1 MSKKLE
7 EIKEDVSTL
16 SEAIRRL
23 DQSTQG
29 LARSFGQFGAS
40 GNTTWNII
48 SRLSSGT
55 GFWRLQN
62 RVRAVSNVFQE
73 YFDRQTKSMEATLEN
88 LDANLALEKSLKKLQ
103 EERRDIME
111 SPLYKMFE
119 RDAESAEQARAEAE
133 KYYDT
138 IIKKIDK
145 QTDKRKKAFQKSLR
159 PDLSDRLSKEGK
171 TRITNIFRQIV
182 GNPILEV
189 LRPYGPQG
197 MIGRSLGSTGG
208 RLADLLM
215 GKKQLSD
222 DIEFDKDGNAF
233 RKTVTEFGTTLS
245 YITKEELE
253 EERKRAGFL
262 KQLGKGIGKLL
273 SSIRKII
280 TLFAKALVFSGLLL
294 LVLPLLLPTLKRL
307 IEKFDIEDVKD
318 FINRTTQLAM
328 KGFAI
333 FEKFAKD
340 VFSFYS
346 ALFKGDF
353 DKARRMYMNFLNFV
367 VDKIVTYGP
376 IFLEKVQKALVTLGR
391 FVGDQVYKL
400 GLFIVDYLKS
410 IFNRGREAAA
420 MRRERRSRR
429 FYNQGSFTPIRP
441 FAAGGMTS
449 SGYSLVGEQG
459 PELLKLPVGS
469 RIRSNR
475 ETMDMIGTTN
485 NITVQ
490 VTGRVG
496 ASDQE
501 IKDIARK
508 VSREINL
515 QMNRTG
521 STAVRF

>member
-103 EERRDIME
+103 EERRNITE
-111 SPLYKMFE
+111 SPLYQMFE
-119 RDAESAEQARAEAE
+119 RDAESAEQARVEAE

-145 QTDKRKKAFQKSLR
+145 QTDKRRKAFQKSLR
-159 PDLSDRLSKEGK
+159 PSLDDRLSTEGK

-197 MIGRSLGSTGG
+197 MIGRSLGSTGS
-208 RLADLLM
+208 RINDLLR
-215 GKKQLSD
+215 GKLELPD
-222 DIEFDKDGNAF
+222 DIEFDEEGNAF
-233 RKTVTEFGTTLS
+233 RKTVVGRTKFGDKLS
-245 YITKEELE
+245 FISKEELE

-294 LVLPLLLPTLKRL
+294 LVLPLLLPTLKKL
-307 IEKFDIEDVKD
+307 IEKFDIEDVKN
-318 FINRTTQLAM
+318 FINRAAELIV
-328 KGFAI
+328 KGFDTLV
-333 FEKFAKD
+333 KFIQN
-340 VFSFYS
+340 VLEFYS

-353 DKARRMYMNFLNFV
+353 DKAKEMYIGFV
-367 VDKIVTYGP
+367 KKIKDGLV
-376 IFLEKVQKALVTLGR
+376 ALGTFIGE
-391 FVGDQVYKL
+391 QVYKL

-410 IFNRGREAAA
+410 VFKRRKEAAA